1 MIGACPGKI
10 GKAVGQQS
18 LRSALSFCESPL
30 MWAPETYIQLTPG
43 FITEPGE
50 VTDKGTEQFLR
61 DYMEAFE
68 VFVTRVLTA
77 LPPERVR
84 ATGDDGARP
93 RT

>member
-1 MIGACPGKI
+1 
-10 GKAVGQQS
+10 
-18 LRSALSFCESPL
+18 L
-30 MWAPETYIQLTPG
+30 
-43 FITEPGE
+43 ITEVGE

-61 DYMEAFE
+61 DFIEAFE

-84 ATGDDGARP
+84 ATGDDGAGP